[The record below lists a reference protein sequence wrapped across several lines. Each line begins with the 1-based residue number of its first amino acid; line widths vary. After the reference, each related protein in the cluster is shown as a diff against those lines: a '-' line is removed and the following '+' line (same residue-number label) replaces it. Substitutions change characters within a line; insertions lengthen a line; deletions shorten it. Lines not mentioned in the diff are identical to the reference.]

1 MGVFQIKKGRDIN
14 LKGSAEKRVESLD
27 VPPQVA
33 ISPSDFR
40 GFHPRVLVKPGDLV
54 KAGTPLFE
62 HKDHPEM
69 KIVSSVSGKVLAVN
83 RGEERVLLNVRI
95 AADAKQEALSFKT
108 FTAGQISSLS
118 RAEIINQLLVC
129 GVWVFIRQRP
139 FSKIASPQDNPKS
152 IFVQAMNTEPLA
164 LDVDRIL
171 EGKEREF
178 QLGLDILTKL
188 TTGKVHLCVASSAK
202 SKALTLSQNVEIHQ
216 FSGPHPAG
224 NVSTHIHCVDPINQ
238 GEHVWYIGA
247 EDVLRVAHVFLKGN
261 FLAERFVAV
270 TGEGAQN
277 RSYKKT
283 VIGAPISHLVKVS
296 GGKEGLRYLSGSVLS
311 GKDAGKDGYV
321 GYYDN
326 QVTVIGQ
333 GGAREFLGWICLGQN
348 KFSFSKTFPCSFFG
362 GQREFSLDT
371 DKHGGERAIV
381 LNDVYDDYVALDI
394 MTYFLIKA
402 VLAGEIEEAQKLGI
416 LECDEED
423 FALATFACPSK
434 TDVGAIIRQGL
445 DLIEKEG

>member
-14 LKGSAEKRVESLD
+14 LKGSAEKKVEPLAL
-27 VPPQVA
+27 PQQVA
-33 ISPSDFR
+33 IFPADFR
-40 GFHPRVLVKPGDLV
+40 GFRPRVLVKPGDLV
-54 KAGTPLFE
+54 KVGTPLFE
-62 HKDHPEM
+62 HKDHPEI

-83 RGEERVLLNVRI
+83 RGEERVLLNVVI
-95 AADAKQEALSFKT
+95 ATDAKQEALSFKT
-108 FTAGQISSLS
+108 FTTEQMKTLS
-118 RAEIINQLLVC
+118 RLEIINQLLPC

-139 FSKIASPQDNPKS
+139 FSKIANPLDNPKA

-164 LDVDRIL
+164 LDVDSIL

-178 QLGLDILTKL
+178 QLGLDILGKL
-188 TTGKVHLCVASSAK
+188 TAGKVHLCVASSAK

-216 FSGPHPAG
+216 FSGPHPSG
-224 NVSTHIHCVDPINQ
+224 NVSTHIHCVDPINK

-247 EDVLRVAHVFLKGN
+247 EDVLRIAHLFLKGN
-261 FLAERFVAV
+261 FLAERYVAV
-270 TGEGAQN
+270 TGEAAQD

-283 VIGAPISHLVKVS
+283 VIGAALSHFVKVS
-296 GGKEGLRYLSGSVLS
+296 GGKQDVRYFSGSVLS
-311 GKDAGKDGYV
+311 GKDVGKDGYL

-333 GGAREFLGWICLGQN
+333 GGTREFLGWICLGQN
-348 KFSFSKTFPCSFFG
+348 KFSFSKTFPCSFLG
-362 GQREFSLDT
+362 GQREVSLDT
-371 DKHGGERAIV
+371 DKHGGDRAIV

-402 VLAGEIEEAQKLGI
+402 VLAGEIEEAEKLGI